1 MQISIWIYSDA
12 PYKLQI
18 HPTQPR
24 GGHPSHSNLVRGKL
38 TSPTPNPAGDGTSGL
53 TSYPRRRSKVSEA
66 TCLRPSRTRTRAV
79 RPRVQRSDHWATPA
93 SLFSI
98 LMTSIFDSG
107 VIWKEKLDSSHSQ
120 YTFYILLAFVGN
132 SCQDCQESK
141 QTKWTGDS
149 EMRETV
155 NFAIR

>member
-1 MQISIWIYSDA
+1 MSLTLIWIYSDA

-24 GGHPSHSNLVRGKL
+24 GGHPSHSNRNVV
-38 TSPTPNPAGDGTSGL
+38 TSPTPNPARDGTSSL
-53 TSYPRRRSKVSEA
+53 TSYARRASKVSEA
-66 TCLRPSRTRTRAV
+66 TCLRPQRSAPSRTRTRAV
-79 RPRVQRSDHWATPA
+79 WPRVQRSDHWATPA

-141 QTKWTGDS
+141 QTN
-149 EMRETV
+149 ELETV
-155 NFAIR
+155 KWGKL

>member
-1 MQISIWIYSDA
+1 MMSLTLIWIYSDA

-24 GGHPSHSNLVRGKL
+24 GGHPSHSNRNVV
-38 TSPTPNPAGDGTSGL
+38 TSPTPNPAGDGTSSL
-53 TSYPRRRSKVSEA
+53 TSYARRASKVSEA
-66 TCLRPSRTRTRAV
+66 TCLRPQRSAPSRTRTRAV
-79 RPRVQRSDHWATPA
+79 WPRVQRSDFWATPA

-141 QTKWTGDS
+141 QTN
-149 EMRETV
+149 ELETV
-155 NFAIR
+155 KWGKL